1 MNATRFTVKSD
12 THTDVIEIT
21 DRVRDVIPEDAEGT
35 CTVFV
40 RHTTAGITVNEA
52 EPRLLGDLGDALGD
66 LIPDSGWDHD
76 ELDGNADSHVRAM
89 FVGPSET
96 IPVRDGDLD
105 MGTWQSVLFV
115 DCDGPRERA
124 VDVVVT
130 D

>member
-1 MNATRFTVKSD
+1 MGTTRFTVESD
-12 THTDVIEIT
+12 AHTDVIDIT
-21 DRVRDVIPEDAEGT
+21 ERVRDVIPEDAEGT
-35 CTVFV
+35 CTMFV

-52 EPRLLGDLGDALGD
+52 EPRLLGDLGDALGS
-66 LIPDSGWDHD
+66 LIPDTGWDHD

-89 FVGPSET
+89 VVGPSET

-105 MGTWQSVLFV
+105 VGTWQSVLLV

-124 VDVVVT
+124 IDVVIT

>member
-21 DRVRDVIPEDAEGT
+21 ERVRDVIPEDAEGT

-52 EPRLLGDLGDALGD
+52 EPRLLGDLGAALGD

-89 FVGPSET
+89 VVGPSET